1 LTGSSS
7 AFPNFK
13 GKTQG
18 GVALDDFLSAGFDE
32 QMQNTLAKPLSRPDQ
47 TSVLTRGVV
56 RLFVDLGLS
65 PLEEFRLANGRRADV
80 AGIDRA
86 GLVTIVEVKSCRAD
100 YECDGKW
107 AEYLGFC
114 DRFFFAV
121 DETFPIDLL
130 PQDEGLI
137 LADRYGAAIRKPSQ
151 ERKLVPARR
160 KAVTLRFA
168 RQAALRLSGSA
179 VTSA

>member
-1 LTGSSS
+1 
-7 AFPNFK
+7 
-13 GKTQG
+13 
-18 GVALDDFLSAGFDE
+18 
-32 QMQNTLAKPLSRPDQ
+32 MQNELAATRSRPDQ
-47 TSVLTRGVV
+47 TSILTRGVS
-56 RLFVDLGLS
+56 RLFIDMGLC

-100 YECDGKW
+100 FETDGKW
-107 AEYLGFC
+107 EEYLGFC

-121 DETFPIDLL
+121 DEAFPTELL

-137 LADRYGAAIRKPSQ
+137 LADRYGAAIRRPSL

-168 RQAALRLSGSA
+168 RQAALRLAGGQPTLA
-179 VTSA
+179 